1 MVFLCYVWL
10 VLVDIY
16 LQKNQLVKIQCTEKV
31 TANIKKKPKNLK
43 NQQHYIKA
51 TVLLLVITLT
61 PPGHG

>member
-31 TANIKKKPKNLK
+31 TANIKKKQEKSQK
-43 NQQHYIKA
+43 SA
-51 TVLLLVITLT
+51 TLY
-61 PPGHG
+61 